1 MRQKFRLPTLIG
13 FVLTSLLLS
22 ILPSQGAIWAP
33 NITPP
38 GQNIVGVNIVD
49 SFFNSGENVSILTAQ
64 GVPRINPD
72 GTPNARLCK
81 AIGVDPCNKS
91 DQTYVANLL
100 LPACKS
106 AAEQWCIESVS
117 IRKKDEPA
125 TKSAKFIRQVDSA
138 LVENTP
144 GDGLPGGSS
153 ISLWQAEGMQNS
165 GGVDTYAVYVVL
177 KATKFPGRGPTFDQF
192 TAMVLPYSE
201 TRGFK
206 YERPFSEEMVLPNG
220 SIRIGTRGSAGECAW
235 TETGLCGLMEDFPS
249 GVRAS
254 LTLRVSNL
262 LTGWLMGRMAD
273 PLINVE
279 PFDAE
284 QNKISIDAE
293 PVKVPK
299 FYAVTDRSKASAA
312 ILESLPRNS
321 DFSGV
326 TNNLANESGAFRT
339 IENWKDVAKDTAAG
353 LVSTWS
359 ATTIRSGF
367 GSQCLADT
375 TKLLGVVTTN
385 AMVYEGTAPRFER
398 ETLNYQVGGMHFNPD
413 GSVFEGTYD
422 LVMRKGTAQC
432 LYGFNDAP
440 ITATVTVVEAGKE
453 QRIET
458 SSLQELGSGTEKWL
472 KLSARGFTFS
482 SPTLKIKLNQDKP
495 ATAAPTAP
503 NNSSA
508 TAAGSGNPA
517 PAVKAPAK
525 RLSISCVKGK
535 VTRKISGVAP
545 KCPAGFKKK

>member
-64 GVPRINPD
+64 GVPRFNPD

-138 LVENTP
+138 LVENAP

-235 TETGLCGLMEDFPS
+235 TETGLCGLMEDFPN

>member
-100 LPACKS
+100 LPVCKS

-138 LVENTP
+138 LVENAP

-235 TETGLCGLMEDFPS
+235 TETGLCGLMEDFPN

-299 FYAVTDRSKASAA
+299 FYAVTDRSKASVA

>member
-1 MRQKFRLPTLIG
+1 MSQRFRLPVLVG
-13 FVLTSLLLS
+13 FVLAALLTSTF
-22 ILPSQGAIWAP
+22 PTQGAIWAP

-38 GQNIVGVNIVD
+38 GSNIIGVNIVD
-49 SFFNSGENVSILTAQ
+49 SFFNSGENVSTLTAQ

-100 LPACKS
+100 LPACK
-106 AAEQWCIESVS
+106 AAGEQWCIESLS
-117 IRKKDEPA
+117 IGKKEDSGVKAA
-125 TKSAKFIRQVDSA
+125 TLIRQVDSA
-138 LVENTP
+138 LVDNTP

-153 ISLWQAEGMQNS
+153 ISLWRADGVKNS
-165 GGVDTYAVYVVL
+165 GGADTYAVYVVL
-177 KATKFPGRGPTFDQF
+177 KATKFPGRGPVFDEF

-201 TRGFK
+201 KTGFQ
-206 YERPFSEEMVLPNG
+206 YERPFSEEMILPNG

-235 TETGLCGLMEDFPS
+235 TETGRCGLMEDFPE
-249 GVRAS
+249 GVRAA
-254 LTLRVSNL
+254 LTLRVSNQ

-273 PLINVE
+273 PLITVE
-279 PFDAE
+279 PFDSE
-284 QNKISIDAE
+284 QNRIVIDAE

-299 FYAVTDRSKASAA
+299 FYAITDRAKATPAMMQNM
-312 ILESLPRNS
+312 PRNS

-326 TNNLANESGAFRT
+326 TNSRANEQGAFIT

-359 ATTIRSGF
+359 ATTIINGF
-367 GSQCLADT
+367 GSQCLADK

-385 AMVYEGTAPRFER
+385 AMVYEGTAPAFIDG
-398 ETLNYQVGGMHFNPD
+398 TLNYKVGGMHLNPD
-413 GSVFEGTYD
+413 GSVFQGTYD

-432 LYGFNDAP
+432 LYGFTDAP
-440 ITATVTVVEAGKE
+440 ISATVTIVDAGKE
-453 QRIET
+453 ERVQT
-458 SSLQELGSGTEKWL
+458 SSLQELGSGTDKWL

-482 SPTLKIKLNQDKP
+482 SPTLKIKLNQDKQV
-495 ATAAPTAP
+495 TAP
-503 NNSSA
+503 PAPAPGQASSSQSA
-508 TAAGSGNPA
+508 SPA

-525 RLSISCVKGK
+525 RVSITCVKGK
-535 VTRKISGVAP
+535 ITRKISGVAP

>member
-138 LVENTP
+138 LVENAP

-235 TETGLCGLMEDFPS
+235 TETGLCGLMEDFPN

-525 RLSISCVKGK
+525 RLSITCVKGK

>member
-1 MRQKFRLPTLIG
+1 MKRKILALALTLG
-13 FVLTSLLLS
+13 ALFAATA
-22 ILPSQGAIWAP
+22 PSDAAIWSP

-49 SFFNSGENVSILTAQ
+49 SFFNSGENLSIITAQ

-81 AIGVDPCNKS
+81 AIGTDPCNKS

-106 AAEQWCIESVS
+106 AAEQWCIESLS
-117 IRKKDEPA
+117 IRKKDEVAP
-125 TKSAKFIRQVDSA
+125 KSAKFIRQVDSA
-138 LVENTP
+138 LVEDAT

-153 ISLWQAEGMQNS
+153 ISLWQAEGMKNS

-177 KATKFPGRGPTFDQF
+177 KATKFPGRGPVFDQF

-220 SIRIGTRGSAGECAW
+220 SIRIGSRGSAGECAW
-235 TETGLCGLMEDFPS
+235 TETGLCGLMEDFPD
-249 GVRAS
+249 GIRAS

-262 LTGWLMGRMAD
+262 LTGWLMGRMTD
-273 PLINVE
+273 PLITVE
-279 PFDAE
+279 PFNAE

-299 FYAVTDRSKASAA
+299 FYALTDRSKATPA
-312 ILESLPRNS
+312 ILQSLPRNS

-326 TNNLANESGAFRT
+326 TNGLANEFGAFNT
-339 IENWKDVAKDTAAG
+339 IDIWKDVAKDTAAG

-359 ATTIRSGF
+359 ATTIKSGF

-385 AMVYEGTAPRFER
+385 AMVYEGTAPAFDNS
-398 ETLNYQVGGMHFNPD
+398 TLNYKVGGMHFNPD

-458 SSLQELGSGTEKWL
+458 SSLQELGSGTDKWL

-482 SPTLKIKLNQDKP
+482 SPTLKIKLNQAKP
-495 ATAAPTAP
+495 VAPAP
-503 NNSSA
+503 SQSQSPSQSASSSQSASA
-508 TAAGSGNPA
+508 TTPSVKSPA
-517 PAVKAPAK
+517 
-525 RLSISCVKGK
+525 RSSITCVKGK
-535 VTRKISGVAP
+535 ITQKVTGVKP

>member
-1 MRQKFRLPTLIG
+1 MRQKFRLPTLFG

-64 GVPRINPD
+64 GVPRFNPD

-138 LVENTP
+138 LVENAP

-235 TETGLCGLMEDFPS
+235 TETGLCGLMEDFPN

>member
-138 LVENTP
+138 LVENAP

-235 TETGLCGLMEDFPS
+235 TETGLCGLMEDFPN

-495 ATAAPTAP
+495 ATAARTAP

>member
-100 LPACKS
+100 LPVCKS

-138 LVENTP
+138 LVENAP

-235 TETGLCGLMEDFPS
+235 TETGLCGLMEDFPN

>member
-33 NITPP
+33 NITVP

-49 SFFNSGENVSILTAQ
+49 SFFNSGENVSVLTAQ

-235 TETGLCGLMEDFPS
+235 TETGLCGLMEDFPN

-525 RLSISCVKGK
+525 RLSITCVKGK

>member
-49 SFFNSGENVSILTAQ
+49 SFFNSGENVSVLTAQ

-138 LVENTP
+138 LVENAP

-235 TETGLCGLMEDFPS
+235 TETGLCGLMEDFPN

-525 RLSISCVKGK
+525 RLSITCVKGK